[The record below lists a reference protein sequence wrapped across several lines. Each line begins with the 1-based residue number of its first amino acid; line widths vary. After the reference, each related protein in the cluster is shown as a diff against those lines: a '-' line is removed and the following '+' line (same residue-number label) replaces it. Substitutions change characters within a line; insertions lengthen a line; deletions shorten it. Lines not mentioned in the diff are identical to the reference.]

1 MKTEEIA
8 LSRLVENKENPRTI
22 TTEKFQKLVKSLLV
36 FPRMLSLRPI
46 VVDETMTVL
55 GGNMRLK
62 ALKHCVTMDKDSIRD
77 ILKQDGRFTKGEIS
91 NLMKYWMGWRKNPTA
106 TIVNATDL
114 TEAQKKEFII
124 KDNVGFGDWDTDML
138 NNGWNTDL
146 LKDWGIES
154 WKLQGWDGTSNA
166 TSGGSSQ
173 QEPDETES
181 SMGDTP
187 DELPIEL
194 QGKDLTPD
202 DLPKIE
208 GDDKT
213 AMERIII
220 TFKSEERD
228 YLAALLGLAS
238 IDKVLYSVDELKD
251 TNGSEN

>member
-8 LSRLVENKENPRTI
+8 LSRITENEENPRTI
-22 TTEKFQKLVKSLLV
+22 TAEKFQKLVKSILV
-36 FPRMLSLRPI
+36 FPRMLTLRPI
-46 VVDETMTVL
+46 VVDETFKVL

-62 ALKHCVTMDKDSIRD
+62 ALRHITTMQDDG
-77 ILKQDGRFTKGEIS
+77 ILAKLEEDTHLTKAER
-91 NLMKYWMGWRKNPTA
+91 NLAIAYWRLWKEKSTV
-106 TIVNATDL
+106 TIVKADDL
-114 TEAQKKEFII
+114 TEAQKREFII

-154 WKLQGWDGTSNA
+154 WKLQGWGGTSNA

-173 QEPDETES
+173 QEPDKTES

>member
-1 MKTEEIA
+1 MC
-8 LSRLVENKENPRTI
+8 
-22 TTEKFQKLVKSLLV
+22 
-36 FPRMLSLRPI
+36 
-46 VVDETMTVL
+46 TVYQI
-55 GGNMRLK
+55 
-62 ALKHCVTMDKDSIRD
+62 SS
-77 ILKQDGRFTKGEIS
+77 IS
-91 NLMKYWMGWRKNPTA
+91 NLKQKEYENRRNRTFEGQRERSEPENHNRGEFPKAGKEHPRLPEQRLTDAEKLAIANYWSQWKEQPTA
-106 TIVNATDL
+106 TIVKASDL

-154 WKLQGWDGTSNA
+154 WKLQGWGGTSNS

-251 TNGSEN
+251 KNGSEN

>member
-1 MKTEEIA
+1 
-8 LSRLVENKENPRTI
+8 
-22 TTEKFQKLVKSLLV
+22 
-36 FPRMLSLRPI
+36 
-46 VVDETMTVL
+46 
-55 GGNMRLK
+55 
-62 ALKHCVTMDKDSIRD
+62 
-77 ILKQDGRFTKGEIS
+77 
-91 NLMKYWMGWRKNPTA
+91 
-106 TIVNATDL
+106 
-114 TEAQKKEFII
+114 
-124 KDNVGFGDWDTDML
+124 ML

-146 LKDWGIES
+146 IKDWGIES
-154 WKLQGWDGTSNA
+154 WKLQGWGGTSNA

-202 DLPKIE
+202 ELPKIE
-208 GDDKT
+208 GDDQT

-251 TNGSEN
+251 KNGSEN